1 MAEELGERT
10 ELPTGKRRHEARER
24 GQLGKSAE
32 LSAALTL
39 VAGSVL
45 CFVFA
50 ENLFFGLARIMRHL
64 LGGPSAAA
72 WLTQE
77 GVSTDLPLVVVEVGK
92 LLLPFMAIA
101 MVVSYVIGYTQVG
114 FMLSSKILQPNWS
127 RLNFIAGIGRLF
139 NRKQVVKAS
148 IDVLKLVLIAAVS
161 IAVAQA
167 SYANVVGLVSLSLA
181 SGAMHATELIRDLA
195 VWILAILLILGIA
208 DWSYQKWQLTQDL
221 RMTRQEV
228 QDEHRATDG
237 DLKTKGRRMK
247 LARQMLLQRMTT
259 TVPQA
264 DVIVTNPTHFAV
276 ALKYDSAKMSAPK
289 VIAKGADYLAMKM
302 RYLAAAHGVPIIER
316 PPLARALYHDV
327 PVGREISAQHYEAVA
342 EVLAYVYRLERK
354 AAG

>member
-1 MAEELGERT
+1 MAEQLGERT
-10 ELPTGKRRHEARER
+10 ELPTGKRRFEARER

-39 VAGSVL
+39 AAGSVL

-50 ENLFFGLARIMRHL
+50 EDLFFGLARIMRHL

-72 WLTQE
+72 WLTEE
-77 GVSTDLPLVVVEVGK
+77 GVTTDVPLVTVEVAK

-101 MVVSYVIGYTQVG
+101 MLVSYAIGYTQVG
-114 FMLSSKILQPNWS
+114 FLLSSKILHPNWS
-127 RLNFIAGIGRLF
+127 RLNFIAGFGRLF
-139 NRKQVVKAS
+139 QRRQIVKAS
-148 IDVLKLVLIAAVS
+148 IDTLKLALIAAVS
-161 IAVAQA
+161 VAVVQS
-167 SYANVVGLVSLSLA
+167 SYPAVVALA
-181 SGAMHATELIRDLA
+181 SVPAALGSLHAAELVRDLA
-195 VWILAILLILGIA
+195 IWILAILLILGIA
-208 DWSYQKWQLTQDL
+208 DWSYQKWQLTEDL

-228 QDEHRATDG
+228 QDEHRSTDG
-237 DLKTKGRRMK
+237 DVKTKGRRMK
-247 LARQMLLQRMTT
+247 LARQMLLQRMGTV
-259 TVPQA
+259 VPQA

-289 VIAKGADYLAMKM
+289 VTAKGADYLAMKM